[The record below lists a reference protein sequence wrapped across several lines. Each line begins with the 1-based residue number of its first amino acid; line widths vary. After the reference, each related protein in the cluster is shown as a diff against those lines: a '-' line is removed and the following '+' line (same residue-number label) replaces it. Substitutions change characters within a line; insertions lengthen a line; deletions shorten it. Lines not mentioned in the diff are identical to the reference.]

1 MGLPKRHKKHHPLKL
16 NMRLNYELEWED
28 STQMK
33 INDILTRELKD
44 PKFAEAYHADKEKSA
59 SAL

>member
-1 MGLPKRHKKHHPLKL
+1 
-16 NMRLNYELEWED
+16 MRLNYELNGRIVK
-28 STQMK
+28 MK

-59 SAL
+59 SALETV